1 MERCCD
7 HLTSEGEAWIHLQWN
22 PPGASQVV
30 SCNGA
35 ESQQGRS
42 EPALTKTIVSS
53 LTWFPQ
59 RETFVLTQSLSIP
72 DAAACINP
80 YLRKRSILWEVHST
94 HSTVGLGLSHFS
106 KTKGIGLAHRVDLNI
121 SFLKTE
127 LMVSSRFCDMTGGG
141 QTAQEKNHC

>member
-7 HLTSEGEAWIHLQWN
+7 HLTSEGEACIHLQWN

-42 EPALTKTIVSS
+42 ESALTKTVVSS

-106 KTKGIGLAHRVDLNI
+106 KTEGIGFAHRVDLNI
-121 SFLKTE
+121 SFL
-127 LMVSSRFCDMTGGG
+127 R
-141 QTAQEKNHC
+141 TANGVLQIL